1 MKKDKTIIFPGRV
14 PGAVLPCLEFLD
26 RRAAF
31 LEKDAVAAI
40 GAADVDVDLD
50 FLLAPGTLVGTCH
63 ADRLLP
69 DLFNR
74 SVDRTLGNLHGRGH
88 GLVCAAGELEPALAA
103 FPDTGP
109 FSCHGF
115 HVTLGAAVE
124 CLGDLLDFVYSLAY
138 ESSVPAA
145 ETTGASGDFSFCFV
159 S

>member
-1 MKKDKTIIFPGRV
+1 MKTDDKIIFSGIRPGT
-14 PGAVLPCLEFLD
+14 VLPCLEFLD

-31 LEKDAVAAI
+31 LEEDAVSAVRT
-40 GAADVDVDLD
+40 ADIDVDLD
-50 FLLAPGTLVGTCH
+50 FLLAPCTLVGTCH
-63 ADRLLP
+63 GDRLLP

-74 SVDRTLGNLHGRGH
+74 SVDRTLGDLHCRGQ
-88 GLVCAAGELEPALAA
+88 GLVRAAGKLEPALAA

-115 HVTLGAAVE
+115 HVTLGAAVKRT
-124 CLGDLLDFVYSLAY
+124 GDLLDVVYSLAH

-145 ETTGASGDFSFCFV
+145 EATGASGDFSFCFV